1 MLLHREACH
10 TKTKHQSKLFYCCI
24 CRAQFRNLSAFQTHK
39 RRHTGER
46 PYSCD
51 RCKKSFIGKGGL
63 ASHRCESDKEYRCP
77 ICNAGLTGL
86 DSWKNHQLE
95 HTQCDVCGKEI
106 TTFPKLLEHRRV
118 HAKRFLC
125 EECNKPCS
133 SATMLKLHKRHF
145 CHFGPKNKSFCE
157 VCQKYVRLIGLHNAK
172 VHGEKKYSCDTC
184 EKAFSTP
191 GLLRLHKQKH
201 TRPYSCNICGDTF
214 GYAAIYDRHYEKTH
228 WGETI
233 SV

>member
-1 MLLHREACH
+1 MHKRCDVCCAKLRSFKKMLLHREACH

-51 RCKKSFIGKGGL
+51 KCKKSFIGKGGL

-86 DSWKNHQLE
+86 ESWKNHQLE

-118 HAKRFLC
+118 HAKRFFC

-145 CHFGPKNKSFCE
+145 CHFGFDVTKIDFLKSKS
-157 VCQKYVRLIGLHNAK
+157 VKSVHNTQRT
-172 VHGEKKYSCDTC
+172 HGINFALCSVESAGNS
-184 EKAFSTP
+184 AFFHMSNS
-191 GLLRLHKQKH
+191 Q
-201 TRPYSCNICGDTF
+201 NDQ
-214 GYAAIYDRHYEKTH
+214 
-228 WGETI
+228 
-233 SV
+233 

>member
-1 MLLHREACH
+1 MHKRCDVCCAKLRSFKKMLLHREACH

-51 RCKKSFIGKGGL
+51 KCKKSFIGKGGL

-118 HAKRFLC
+118 HAKRVTSTFSCARTSRFATSLV
-125 EECNKPCS
+125 NPLD
-133 SATMLKLHKRHF
+133 SALTQCRL
-145 CHFGPKNKSFCE
+145 PSF
-157 VCQKYVRLIGLHNAK
+157 ID
-172 VHGEKKYSCDTC
+172 SI
-184 EKAFSTP
+184 
-191 GLLRLHKQKH
+191 
-201 TRPYSCNICGDTF
+201 TRSQPT
-214 GYAAIYDRHYEKTH
+214 
-228 WGETI
+228 
-233 SV
+233 